1 MNNTFEIRIQ
11 SIIKNNKIPVK
22 FKHQKSKSVTFRIS
36 ENDNKFGLFYDFGYE
51 TLDDVST
58 YVTIFEKNDLKV
70 NFIDVIYCKLQ
81 NHDNYLELFEKL
93 NITYSN

>member
-1 MNNTFEIRIQ
+1 MNLEIKIQ
-11 SIIKNNKIPVK
+11 SIIKKHKIPVK
-22 FKHQKSKSVTFRIS
+22 FNHQKAKSVIFRIS

-58 YVTIFEKNDLKV
+58 YVKIIENNGLFTPYIS
-70 NFIDVIYCKLQ
+70 VINCKIK

-93 NITYSN
+93 NITFTN